1 MSDDEDN
8 FILETDSEEY
18 SNELIDKYKLY
29 NLKPSFSNVQ
39 KIYDEFRYEGYGEVT
54 SIECEERLMKE
65 LKLWTREYKDIILE
79 LININKYNTKMKII
93 YYFDNNFRNINE
105 EFNKS
110 LEQYINEH
118 NIERNNRTDKEIM
131 EELI

>member
-1 MSDDEDN
+1 
-8 FILETDSEEY
+8 
-18 SNELIDKYKLY
+18 
-29 NLKPSFSNVQ
+29 
-39 KIYDEFRYEGYGEVT
+39 
-54 SIECEERLMKE
+54 
-65 LKLWTREYKDIILE
+65 YKDIILE